1 MKSALSAVLDRTVH
15 PWIFIAALVASAGC
29 SKSDRSSDDQPV
41 DFPVRVF
48 EAPATYSITDAE
60 CQKQTDKIDLSS
72 GTISA
77 WQANLVQMVDVNLAD
92 TFSALSLRNSIVK
105 DTVFGVEYERRCDD
119 AKEDGKKCLD
129 RFDRDIEYT
138 AVTGKG
144 WYLRICENA
153 RAYPRKSVETVALTS
168 AHYLDLAHKTYL
180 QLKEPKAVVPPQL
193 LLNVLPVFTDI
204 FDNYYENGVQKVRKE
219 YLVDNLA
226 YYGGKNM
233 IIVFPAS
240 KHSDEVL
247 PGFFWES
254 QFVLGHEYGHHV
266 ERQRTGFLKE
276 KLGVDWN
283 PITHS
288 WEDLSLLKFTETG
301 SSEFTQVLGAVSEGF
316 ADLLAFYAE
325 GGTSYSLTG
334 IPSLGKNRDIR
345 LPTFRNSTDK
355 ILTQERLNLLTRRT
369 TAARGD
375 PDKHFE
381 NIHSGG
387 AVLAYA
393 ADQIFKSISLA
404 RLGVVE
410 GSKEDMEFRYKLL
423 LQWIDETGEGLAL
436 VKSDPAETHLEKIS
450 NAFAKVVDDSV
461 DNFTLR
467 PDTTEKQ
474 LQSEVCSVLIEVLP
488 ALAKPAFALASGG
501 CLAGNG
507 D

>member
-1 MKSALSAVLDRTVH
+1 MKYALSAAVKKRFYPGICLVAL
-15 PWIFIAALVASAGC
+15 IAAAGC
-29 SKSDRSSDDQPV
+29 SKSDGGSGDQPV

-48 EAPATYSITDAE
+48 EAPATYSVSDIN
-60 CQKQTDKIDLSS
+60 CQKETDKIDLTT
-72 GTISA
+72 GTIPA
-77 WQANLVQMVDVNLAD
+77 WQADQVQMVNVNLTD
-92 TFSALSLRNSIVK
+92 TFSSLSLRNSIVK

-129 RFDRDIEYT
+129 RFDRDIDYT
-138 AVTGKG
+138 AVDGKG
-144 WYLRICENA
+144 WYLRLCENA
-153 RAYPRKSVETVALTS
+153 PQYPRKSVETVALTS

-180 QLKEPKAVVPPQL
+180 QLKEPTATVPPQL

-204 FDNYYENGVQKVRKE
+204 YDNYFENGQQKIRKE

-240 KHSDEVL
+240 KQSDQAL

-276 KLGVDWN
+276 KLGVRWN
-283 PITHS
+283 PIEHS
-288 WEDLSLLKFTETG
+288 WEDQSLLAFTETG
-301 SSEFTQVLGAVSEGF
+301 SSEFTQVLGAISEGF

-334 IPSLGKNRDIR
+334 IPTLGQNRDIR
-345 LPTFRNSTDK
+345 ISTFRNSTEK
-355 ILTQERLNLLTRRT
+355 TLTPERLSLLTRRT
-369 TAARGD
+369 TAPRGD
-375 PDKHFE
+375 PDKQFE
-381 NIHSGG
+381 NIHTGG

-393 ADQIFKSISLA
+393 ADQIFKTTSLA

-423 LQWIDETGEGLAL
+423 LKWIDETGEGLSL

-450 NAFAKVVDDSV
+450 NAFAIVVDNSV
-461 DNFTLR
+461 ASFTLR
-467 PDTTEKQ
+467 PDTTEKK
-474 LQSEVCSVLIEVLP
+474 LQSEVCSVLTEVLP
-488 ALAKPAFALASGG
+488 ALAKPAFALADGG
-501 CLAGNG
+501 C
-507 D
+507 